1 MNIPI
6 FPLNGAVLFP
16 GTSLPLNIFEDRYIE
31 MVNYSLSKNRFIGM
45 IQTNENGQLYEIGC
59 IGKIH
64 NFSETNDGRYLISL
78 QGTSCFKIL
87 NELKQEFA
95 FRQVNVNILEE
106 YPSEIKFTDN
116 QKRDLLDKYK
126 LYAHKK
132 KIDINIEEIKQ
143 IDLIQIVKFIAM
155 VSPFKDI
162 DKQVLLETRNEIDF
176 YQRLLSILDID
187 MASDFSNK
195 TIN

>member
-1 MNIPI
+1 MID
-6 FPLNGAVLFP
+6 FA
-16 GTSLPLNIFEDRYIE
+16 
-31 MVNYSLSKNRFIGM
+31 LSKDRKIGM
-45 IQTNENGQLYEIGC
+45 IQSNESNQIYSVGC
-59 IGKIH
+59 VGKI
-64 NFSETNDGRYLISL
+64 NSFNETSDGRYLISL

-176 YQRLLSILDID
+176 YQKLLSILDID